1 MVDRENNKAYRIL
14 KGNHLRK
21 NVILSTVSGVAT
33 TKEELVRLFD
43 RSVKDV
49 DIITTKSF
57 QSNF

>member
-43 RSVKDV
+43 RSVKEL
-49 DIITTKSF
+49 I
-57 QSNF
+57 QNEQHNN